1 MTGLDIELRDLGV
14 HFGDTKAVDGVT
26 ASFPAGTITGL
37 LGRNGSGKTTMLSAI
52 ASLRRPT
59 RGTVL
64 VDGRDP
70 YEDEHLMGQVAL
82 IRESGDVL
90 GEEKMKATLG
100 FVAAA
105 RPHWDQAY
113 AEELLDA
120 FELDV
125 RKKPSR
131 LSRGQRSALGA
142 VIGLASRAPVTM
154 FDEVYLGMDAP
165 SRQRF
170 YDLLLVD
177 YVEHPR
183 TIILSSHLISEV
195 EQLFERVVVLDRGRV
210 LLAADAED
218 LRGQGATITGPA
230 GRVDDAVRHLR
241 VLSERALGPTK
252 QVTVVGDLD
261 GATRAALAAAG
272 LEVGAVPIQDMF
284 IALTEK
290 EARS

>member
-1 MTGLDIELRDLGV
+1 MSGLDIELRDLSV
-14 HFGDTKAVDGVT
+14 HFGDTKAVDGATVD
-26 ASFPAGTITGL
+26 FPLGTITGL

-52 ASLRRPT
+52 ASLLRPT
-59 RGTVL
+59 RGTVV

-70 YEDEHLMGQVAL
+70 FEDEYLMERVCL

-90 GEEKMKATLG
+90 SEEKIKATLD
-100 FVAAA
+100 FVADA
-105 RPHWDQAY
+105 RPTWDQAY

-125 RKKPSR
+125 RKKPSK

-170 YDLLLVD
+170 YDLLLAD

-195 EQLFERVVVLDRGRV
+195 EQLFERVVILDRGRV
-210 LLAADAED
+210 LLSEEAED

-230 GRVDDAVRHLR
+230 DRVDAATRHLR

-252 QVTVVGDLD
+252 QVTVVGTLD
-261 GATRAALAAAG
+261 GAARARFAADG

-284 IALTEK
+284 IALTQK
-290 EARS
+290 EGRP